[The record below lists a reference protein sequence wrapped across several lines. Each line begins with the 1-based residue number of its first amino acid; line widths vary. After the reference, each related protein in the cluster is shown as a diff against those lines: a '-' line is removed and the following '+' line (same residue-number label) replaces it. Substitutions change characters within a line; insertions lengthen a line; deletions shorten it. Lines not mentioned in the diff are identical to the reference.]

1 MAGRGLTSLKQRWNP
16 TVVGG
21 QKDNQ
26 FSDMQRPAGFIPAGY
41 AASANPQS
49 YTYRG
54 TGAYDATRDASV
66 IVPNLFQLS
75 PEVAADVME
84 RTYEGPTGGAA
95 PMSDVQQ
102 MLAALSRMGRGGT
115 ADSSAG
121 KWQAE
126 LAFDKQKY
134 AAEQAAA
141 AQQRAA
147 LQNYLSSGAYRGG
160 SDAIMQAI
168 ADMAG
173 QQRGDVEAAT
183 ARALENIAAGY
194 GQAQDLTAQGFNAL
208 QSYLA
213 QNPNDPYAQL
223 VAASGVAP
231 QAEGANVLSA
241 YGVGAEPVLAQ
252 AAAEAAAS
260 QQGAAGFQNLLN
272 TLSAAARQADVSR
285 GAEARMAGTVAGAG
299 LESQRAGY
307 RTQAEQAQAA
317 ALAQIAQ
324 RQAEAQLQ
332 ERIRLAQ
339 LEEEL
344 RRQLANAGVIPPTTT
359 IQNPINVPAQ
369 IPLGGQFG
377 LVD

>member
-1 MAGRGLTSLKQRWNP
+1 MANGDIRDPNRRGVVRWKPKVAGRTFAP
-16 TVVGG
+16 
-21 QKDNQ
+21 
-26 FSDMQRPAGFIPAGY
+26 
-41 AASANPQS
+41 
-49 YTYRG
+49 
-54 TGAYDATRDASV
+54 
-66 IVPNLFQLS
+66 
-75 PEVAADVME
+75 ADVSE
-84 RTYEGPTGGAA
+84 RGAETDIYGAA
-95 PMSDVQQ
+95 LGAMGGGISGERDKYIQENLGRFTDPFVQADLAYRTMTNQ
-102 MLAALSRMGRGGT
+102 RSGAFSQPQGMGTMDMLSALLGMGRGGT
-115 ADSSAG
+115 STGPSASDR
-121 KWQAE
+121 
-126 LAFDKQKY
+126 LALRKY
-134 AAEQAAA
+134 EDERNDL
-141 AQQRAA
+141 QRQREA
-147 LQNYLSSGAYRGG
+147 LAGYLSSGGYRAG
-160 SDAIMQAI
+160 SEGINQAIM
-168 ADMAG
+168 DMAA

-183 ARALENIAAGY
+183 GRALENIAAGY

-231 QAEGANVLSA
+231 QAEGANILSA

-252 AAAEAAAS
+252 VAAEAAAS

-272 TLSAAARQADVSR
+272 ALSAAAQQADVSR

-332 ERIRLAQ
+332 ERVRLAQ

-344 RRQLANAGVIPPTTT
+344 RRQLVNAGVIPPSAPS
-359 IQNPINVPAQ
+359 QAPVASGQ
-369 IPLGGQFG
+369 IPMAGQFG

>member
-1 MAGRGLTSLKQRWNP
+1 MARGVSRWNP
-16 TVVGG
+16 RVVGG

-26 FSDMQRPAGFIPAGY
+26 FSDMQRPAGFIPASY

-66 IVPNLFQLS
+66 VVPSLYKLS

-84 RTYEGPTGGAA
+84 RTYEGPTGGVGAGQ
-95 PMSDVQQ
+95 SDIMQ
-102 MLAALSRMGRGGT
+102 MLSALTSAGRGG
-115 ADSSAG
+115 SSGVSASDRLALRKYEDERKDLQRQREALAG
-121 KWQAE
+121 
-126 LAFDKQKY
+126 
-134 AAEQAAA
+134 
-141 AQQRAA
+141 
-147 LQNYLSSGAYRGG
+147 YLSSGAYRGG
-160 SDAIMQAI
+160 SDAINQAI
-168 ADMAG
+168 MDMAARE
-173 QQRGDVEAAT
+173 RGDVEAAT
-183 ARALENIAAGY
+183 NRALANIAAGY

-208 QSYLA
+208 QQYLQ

-231 QAEGANVLSA
+231 QAEGANILSA

-252 AAAEAAAS
+252 VAAEAAAS

-285 GAEARMAGTVAGAG
+285 LAEAQMAGRVAGAG
-299 LESQRAGY
+299 LESQRAGF

-332 ERIRLAQ
+332 EQIRLENLRIE
-339 LEEEL
+339 LE
-344 RRQLANAGVIPPTTT
+344 RALAAAGVRPPVTTT
-359 IQNPINVPAQ
+359 TQTPTATPS
-369 IPLGGQFG
+369 IPLAGQFG